1 MNNISVDHS
10 REDYNAQILAIE
22 QKSQALRDKYAR
34 ETRLIKWLAPVG
46 FVVFYFAFLRFLDWL
61 PA

>member
-1 MNNISVDHS
+1 MNTASTNRL
-10 REDYNAQILAIE
+10 RETLRVQRLEIE

-34 ETRLIKWLAPVG
+34 ETKLIKWLAPVG